1 MDSKKLRSALSNI
14 IAGSLPPN
22 SIQHGLRFF
31 DAAEATFFPTN
42 SDPMKVIW
50 SISFDVVN
58 VSTTSG

>member
-1 MDSKKLRSALSNI
+1 M

-50 SISFDVVN
+50 LISFDVVK